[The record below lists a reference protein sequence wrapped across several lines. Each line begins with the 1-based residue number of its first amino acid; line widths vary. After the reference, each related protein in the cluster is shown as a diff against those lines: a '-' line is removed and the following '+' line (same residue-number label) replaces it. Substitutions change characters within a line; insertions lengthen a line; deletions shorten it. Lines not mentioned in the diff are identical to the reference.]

1 MQNSN
6 IHLRLLPAPKSMRLK
21 DGFLNVSALKEAAVP
36 ENAVN
41 ATLLDELCAALRIQP
56 RRRPAPDG
64 CLALGQ
70 AVGAAAWP
78 GEMPVPA
85 ACRPEAYALRIERE
99 GLAIAAEAPAGFA
112 HAFRTLKQ
120 MAEICGGRLPCAEIA
135 DYPDIALRGYH
146 LDCKA
151 GLPSLEGLYDF
162 TDRLIRWKI
171 NALLLE
177 YEDRFPF
184 RFAPE
189 ITLPG
194 SPSLAE
200 WDAFLQ
206 HCRAAGMT
214 VIPLVQT
221 HGHLNY
227 VLKHDRFAALRE
239 GEEVSEICP
248 SNPDAVKIVKTMVD
262 EVLEL
267 HGPDQYFHIGAD
279 ETWSLASCPRCRE
292 RLQRGE
298 TKLDVFC
305 AQVEEMHRHLQLRG
319 KQTMMWCDMFWRSDT
334 PEQVNRLPRDIILCE
349 WIYTLP
355 TSRGSPRMAWNGRLR
370 YTRKYCA
377 DHPEMPMLA
386 EHYIENAGPKAVE
399 FAREYL
405 QPDPAT
411 GIGKLS
417 AHAEYF
423 MRQGY
428 RVLGVGAAR
437 SGQNDWIFGQPN
449 IIDRINNI
457 ANWAD
462 YAAGAGLQ
470 GVVISSWSR
479 SSGSR
484 PPYSPWLSA
493 LDAMAATA
501 QYLWTSDTPFELF
514 TEIAAQQ
521 LFGSPEAAADLA
533 SIYRHMGLHPH
544 YARNY
549 LSELEPLIK
558 RGSEHF
564 AMLQLWCEF
573 DLFRAEMADQ
583 ALGLEKTLSNL
594 KYGRLP
600 RRGGRVSL
608 DASLKRIPGLL
619 EQCARWREQL
629 AAALAPYYRPEEL
642 PEYIDSRLFNL
653 EFRLKNIQRYLQSA
667 AGQP

>member
-1 MQNSN
+1 MQNN
-6 IHLRLLPAPKSMRLK
+6 ADQIRLLPAPKSLCRK
-21 DGFLNVSALKEAAVP
+21 DGFLDVRALGEAAVP
-36 ENAVN
+36 ENA
-41 ATLLDELCAALRIQP
+41 AGSLLDAFCATLRIQP

-64 CLALGQ
+64 RLALGTT
-70 AVGAAAWP
+70 AGAAVLP
-78 GEMPVPA
+78 GTMPVPA
-85 ACRPEAYALRIERE
+85 ACRPEAYALRIERD
-99 GLAIAAEAPAGFA
+99 GVVIAAAASAGFA
-112 HAFRTLKQ
+112 HAFRTLLQ
-120 MAEICGGRLPCAEIA
+120 LAEICGGRLPCAEIA

-146 LDCKA
+146 LDCKG

-162 TDRLIRWKI
+162 TNRLIRWKI

-194 SPSLAE
+194 SPKLEE
-200 WDAFLQ
+200 WDAFLR

-248 SNPDAVKIVKTMVD
+248 SNPDAVQTVKTMLD
-262 EVLEL
+262 EVLAL

-305 AQVEEMHRHLQLRG
+305 AQVEEMHRHLQARG

-334 PEQVNRLPRDIILCE
+334 PEQVARLPKDIILCE

-377 DHPEMPMLA
+377 DHPEMPVLA
-386 EHYIENAGPKAVE
+386 EHYLENAGPKAVE

-405 QPDPAT
+405 QPDSAT

-437 SGQNDWIFGQPN
+437 SGQCDWNFGQPN

-501 QYLWTSDTPFELF
+501 QYLWTPATRFEDF
-514 TEIAAQQ
+514 AAIAAGR
-521 LFGSPEAAADLA
+521 LFGAPAAAA
-533 SIYRHMGLHPH
+533 EVAKIYRYMGVHPH
-544 YARNY
+544 YARNC
-549 LSELEPLIK
+549 LSVLEPQIR
-558 RGSEHF
+558 RGREHF

-583 ALGLEKTLSNL
+583 ALGLEKSLSNL
-594 KYGRLP
+594 HYDRLP
-600 RRGGRVSL
+600 RRGERVSL
-608 DASLKRIPGLL
+608 DACLARIPGLL
-619 EQCARWREQL
+619 EQCARWREKL

-653 EFRLKNIQRYLQSA
+653 EFRLHNIQRYLQSA
-667 AGQP
+667 AVQP